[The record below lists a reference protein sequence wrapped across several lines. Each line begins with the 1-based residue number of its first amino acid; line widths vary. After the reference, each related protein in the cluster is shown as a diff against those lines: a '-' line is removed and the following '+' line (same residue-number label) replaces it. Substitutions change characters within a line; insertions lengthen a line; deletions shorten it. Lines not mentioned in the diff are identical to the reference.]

1 MPSTPST
8 RRQLDGVKVWVRLAT
23 TGAVDFAQARQMI
36 ANKQE
41 SRKALARDPF
51 HPDNRDIYCRKQLRY
66 AAKPPEKKVTHVV
79 TVRDN
84 FLGGAIILPDKCFDG
99 LAYPLANQDRHR
111 HVYGKKTYSKREVN
125 PLNAKAPSSLVKGRS
140 FSPPKLPKKERRKL
154 SYDDDWGGSVE
165 ETEKREAEERE
176 QQIIKERSRYTVS
189 QELLDGVAQANAT
202 SSSFYGSQIVR
213 GENNRWILQKM
224 EKPDVKK
231 KKKREAAVDPSL
243 LIGEDKVPTAGY
255 TYV

>member
-1 MPSTPST
+1 M
-8 RRQLDGVKVWVRLAT
+8 G
-23 TGAVDFAQARQMI
+23 
-36 ANKQE
+36 
-41 SRKALARDPF
+41 
-51 HPDNRDIYCRKQLRY
+51 
-66 AAKPPEKKVTHVV
+66 
-79 TVRDN
+79 
-84 FLGGAIILPDKCFDG
+84 
-99 LAYPLANQDRHR
+99 
-111 HVYGKKTYSKREVN
+111 
-125 PLNAKAPSSLVKGRS
+125 
-140 FSPPKLPKKERRKL
+140 KERRKL

-243 LIGEDKVPTAGY
+243 LIGEDKVPT
-255 TYV
+255 